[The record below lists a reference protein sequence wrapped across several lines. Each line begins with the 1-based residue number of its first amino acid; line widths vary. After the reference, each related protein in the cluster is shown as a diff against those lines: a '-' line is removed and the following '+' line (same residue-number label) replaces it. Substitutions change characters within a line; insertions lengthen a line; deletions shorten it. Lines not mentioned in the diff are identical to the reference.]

1 MRFAQKSTISK
12 DQSAILLWASDERP
26 PVVARITCEN
36 IHEITDVPECQKWAD
51 ASPNIEILIE
61 IACRLFAE
69 GRYINEQSIRVV
81 EISGTDLI
89 RERNRFRRAPN
100 LRPGFMDRTILNGKD
115 PSRNRKPM
123 SFRMEP
129 LYSPPRKRLINSAML
144 NTCYA
149 RIAERLSS
157 SKPGR

>member
-26 PVVARITCEN
+26 PVVARIRCEN

-69 GRYINEQSIRVV
+69 GRYINEQGIRVV
-81 EISGTDLI
+81 EISGIDLV
-89 RERNRFRRAPN
+89 RERNRFRRIPN
-100 LRPGFMDRTILNGKD
+100 LRPGFMDRT
-115 PSRNRKPM
+115 
-123 SFRMEP
+123 
-129 LYSPPRKRLINSAML
+129 
-144 NTCYA
+144 
-149 RIAERLSS
+149 
-157 SKPGR
+157 GRF